1 MKNLAKLNLIFLF
14 FISVSLFAQEK
25 SEKLILT
32 ADDAVSFALKEH
44 VDIQRSEISLKKAKR
59 EYKNSWNKVL
69 PSVTAS
75 ANASEKKS
83 WADSSTDE
91 VNVTAKFAADL
102 SLDTG
107 LASSIKALK
116 SSYEEG
122 KISYE
127 DTVRK
132 TENSVRSEFYHL
144 LYLKEKVENS
154 QTTLDSYEKQ
164 YEQAKNKYSRGT
176 VTELDLL
183 TAQVNVETAK
193 PNVDSAKTAFT
204 NALYE
209 FLDAIGIERGTQ
221 VELLGSLDDADK
233 IAKIERSVLDD
244 CEEKSSEIK
253 MMQKKLENAK
263 QTKKST
269 FSSLFL
275 PTLKL
280 GAEVSPEIYT
290 YDKKAENSTNTPNW
304 NISVAISLP
313 IESWIPG
320 SSSSVKVAALGDTV
334 KDYEIQL
341 VDLQKTVR
349 TNATEEFE
357 AIELSQ
363 KNIAAR
369 KMNVELA
376 QKTYQMTEEAY
387 NRGTK
392 DMLSLQDAL
401 SKLSSAKLQ
410 LKEEQYSLLSNVLS
424 LEITLSLPSKTFLK
438 SENK

>member
-14 FISVSLFAQEK
+14 FMSVSLFAQEK

-44 VDIQRSEISLKKAKR
+44 VDIQRSEISLKKVKR

-75 ANASEKKS
+75 GNASEKKF

-183 TAQVNVETAK
+183 TVQVNVETAK

-221 VELLGSLDDADK
+221 VELSGSLDDADK
-233 IAKIERSVLDD
+233 IVKIERSVLDD
-244 CEEKSSEIK
+244 CEQKSSEIK

-290 YDKKAENSTNTPNW
+290 YDKKSENATNTPNW
-304 NISVAISLP
+304 NISAAISLP

-320 SSSSVKVAALGDTV
+320 SSSAVKVAALGDTV

-341 VDLQKTVR
+341 ADLQKTVR
-349 TNATEEFE
+349 TNATEKFE

-424 LEITLSLPSKTFLK
+424 LETTLSLPAKTFLK